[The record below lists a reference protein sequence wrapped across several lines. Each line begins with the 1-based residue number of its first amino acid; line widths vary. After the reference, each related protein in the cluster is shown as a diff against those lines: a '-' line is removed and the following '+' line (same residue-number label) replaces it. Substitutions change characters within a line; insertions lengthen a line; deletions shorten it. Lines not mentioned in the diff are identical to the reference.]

1 MKRFYFLL
9 LAALSTSI
17 YSDSSNDQDG
27 SLNTNTVDSTVSS
40 NNVNEDKSVSNTYN
54 GSGSSSEIPV
64 GSAIAPSYMSNGLE
78 TCLVGTSGSF
88 QTAVIGVSRG
98 KYKSDQECNRRRDSK
113 MLADLG
119 MKVAAIGRLCQ
130 NNQVWR
136 SMLVSGTPC
145 PILKNG
151 RLIVGKKA
159 FLVMKMQPETYIPD
173 YNKSTQDWYN
183 TILNIGEE
191 SSEEQSEDII
201 SVTNKFRSSVKPDR

>member
-136 SMLVSGTPC
+136 SMFVSGTPC

-201 SVTNKFRSSVKPDR
+201 SVTNKFRSSVKPD